1 MPERSSQPRRNLA
14 NEILSRLRADI
25 ISGAYKPGEAL
36 AEPVLAR
43 RFGMSRG
50 PVREAM
56 IELERAGLVQFEPT
70 GRTRV
75 RTMEEKDIAEIIEAR
90 IALESMGTR
99 LAAIRWSGEHSH
111 WIEQNLAA
119 QERAVGV
126 TEFRK
131 LDVAMHEYIMQCSGN
146 ERLGALWQ
154 NIRWQFEMAMTSV
167 DRLQGRLARELHR
180 FTIEGHRKVLAALAA
195 REPAIAAS
203 TMAWHITSALE
214 WTVPGTLDNLY
225 QLPAFTGATGPRDWH
240 ASDEES
246 SGTAA
251 RAGMNGKKPA
261 LQSRRRLR
269 EK

>member
-1 MPERSSQPRRNLA
+1 MPENHSRTRRNLA
-14 NEILSRLRADI
+14 NEILTRLRSDI
-25 ISGAYKPGEAL
+25 ISGAFKPGEAL
-36 AEPVLAR
+36 AEPVLAQ
-43 RFGMSRG
+43 RFGVSRG

-90 IALESMGTR
+90 VALESMGAR
-99 LAAIRWSGEHSH
+99 LAAIRWSSEHSR
-111 WIEQNLAA
+111 WIEKNLVA

-126 TEFRK
+126 TTFRK

-167 DRLQGRLARELHR
+167 DRLQGKEALELHR
-180 FTIEGHRKVLAALAA
+180 FTIDGHRKVLAALAA
-195 REPAIAAS
+195 REPTIAAS
-203 TMAWHITSALE
+203 TMGWHITSALE
-214 WTVPGTLDNLY
+214 WTVPSTVDNLY
-225 QLPAFTGATGPRDWH
+225 QLPAFTGMTMSRDWR
-240 ASDEES
+240 ASGEVPL
-246 SGTAA
+246 GAA
-251 RAGMNGKKPA
+251 VDGQKPV
-261 LQSRRRLR
+261 QKNRRRLR

>member
-1 MPERSSQPRRNLA
+1 MSENRPQPRRNLA
-14 NEILSRLRADI
+14 HEIHARLRADI
-25 ISGAYKPGEAL
+25 ISGVFQPGEAL

-43 RFGMSRG
+43 RFGVSRG

-70 GRTRV
+70 GRTHV

-90 IALESMGTR
+90 VALESMGAR
-99 LAAIRWSGEHSH
+99 LAAIRWSSEHSR
-111 WIEQNLAA
+111 WVQKNLAA
-119 QERAVGV
+119 QERAVGI

-167 DRLQGRLARELHR
+167 DRLQGKQALELHR

-195 REPAIAAS
+195 REPGLAAS

-214 WTVPGTLDNLY
+214 WTVPSTMDNLY
-225 QLPAFTGATGPRDWH
+225 QLPAFAGVTIPRDWR
-240 ASDEES
+240 ASGEVPSEATV
-246 SGTAA
+246 SGK
-251 RAGMNGKKPA
+251 N
-261 LQSRRRLR
+261 LH
-269 EK
+269 